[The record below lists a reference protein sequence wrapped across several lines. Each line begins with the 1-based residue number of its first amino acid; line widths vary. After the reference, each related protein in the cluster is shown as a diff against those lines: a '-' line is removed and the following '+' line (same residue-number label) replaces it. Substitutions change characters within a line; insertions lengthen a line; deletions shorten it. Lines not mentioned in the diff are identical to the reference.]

1 MHPRTN
7 IDDKP
12 QTLVGVSF
20 DDTFR
25 AQEFLTAASGLAAK
39 KSLQVHDAV
48 LVAKN
53 ADGHTRVVETIDPSP
68 GKAALSGAMWT
79 GLLGLLLAG
88 PVGWIAGG
96 VIGAG
101 AGAVAAKAI
110 DLGVPDAW
118 VQWFRDAVQPGRT
131 VVVLLLT
138 DVNVDALVTEAKRF
152 VGAELLYTNMDP
164 FSLDRMAAA
173 FGGDAEPTRARWSD
187 EVEPSADPAHLAV
200 PDAVPDA
207 APDVTPSAP

>member
-12 QTLVGVSF
+12 QTLGGVSF

-48 LVAKN
+48 LVAKT
-53 ADGHTRVVETIDPSP
+53 AEGQTRVVETIDPTP

-101 AGAVAAKAI
+101 AGAVAARAI
-110 DLGVPDAW
+110 DL
-118 VQWFRDAVQPGRT
+118 
-131 VVVLLLT
+131 
-138 DVNVDALVTEAKRF
+138 
-152 VGAELLYTNMDP
+152 
-164 FSLDRMAAA
+164 
-173 FGGDAEPTRARWSD
+173 
-187 EVEPSADPAHLAV
+187 
-200 PDAVPDA
+200 
-207 APDVTPSAP
+207 